1 MPKISLQS
9 LTLLLLPLTL
19 MQIAQPAL
27 ADNLRIAV
35 ASNFTPTLKQIV
47 QRFEQQTGH
56 QISLISGSTGKHYA
70 QIRNGAPFDA
80 FFAADSQRPKR
91 LEQEGN
97 TLANSRFTYA
107 IGKLVLWS
115 PKANFFAG
123 SSEILR
129 QDHFHY
135 LAIANPKLAP
145 YGRAAQQVMQA
156 KGVWQSLQGKL
167 VRGENIAQAY
177 QYVQTGNAQ
186 LGFVALSQ
194 LQLLNQRN
202 HVNQLDRNQ
211 FNQKSLDS
219 EIPGSYWLPDQ
230 NLYSPIEQ
238 QAVLL
243 NDKVAAQQF
252 FHFVQS
258 PEIKQLIQSQGYA
271 TP

>member
-1 MPKISLQS
+1 M
-9 LTLLLLPLTL
+9 
-19 MQIAQPAL
+19 AGAAL
-27 ADNLRIAV
+27 ADSLHIAV
-35 ASNFTPTLKQIV
+35 ASNFTPTLKQIA
-47 QRFEQQTGH
+47 QQFEQQTGH
-56 QISLISGSTGKHYA
+56 QITLISGSTGKHYA

-97 TLANSRFTYA
+97 ALANSRFTYA
-107 IGKLVLWS
+107 IGQLVLWS
-115 PKANFFAG
+115 PQANFFTD

-145 YGRAAQQVMQA
+145 YGQAAQQVMQA
-156 KGVWQSLQGKL
+156 EGVWQSLQGKL

-194 LQLLNQRN
+194 LQLLNQHH
-202 HVNQLDRNQ
+202 HVDQPDRNQ
-211 FNQKSLDS
+211 FDHKDS
-219 EIPGSYWLPDQ
+219 DSKNNRSELPGSYWRPDQ
-230 NLYSPIEQ
+230 SLYSPIEQ

-243 NDKVAAQQF
+243 NDKPAAQQF

-258 PEIKQLIQSQGYA
+258 PEIKRLIQGQGYG

>member
-9 LTLLLLPLTL
+9 LTPMLLPLTL

-35 ASNFTPTLKQIV
+35 ASNFTPTLKQIT
-47 QRFEQQTGH
+47 QRFEQQTEH

-91 LEQEGN
+91 LELEGN
-97 TLANSRFTYA
+97 ALTSSRFTYA

-115 PKANFFAG
+115 PKADFFSG
-123 SSEILR
+123 SSEILQ

-202 HVNQLDRNQ
+202 HI
-211 FNQKSLDS
+211 NQKSIDS

-230 NLYSPIEQ
+230 SLYSPIEQ

-243 NDKVAAQQF
+243 NDKAAAQQF
-252 FHFVQS
+252 FRFVQS
-258 PEIKQLIQSQGYA
+258 PEIKQLIQDQGYA

>member
-1 MPKISLQS
+1 MPKISLLS
-9 LTLLLLPLTL
+9 LSLILLSPALPPIV
-19 MQIAQPAL
+19 QIAQ
-27 ADNLRIAV
+27 ADNVRIAV
-35 ASNFTPTLKQIV
+35 ASNFTPTLKQIA
-47 QRFEQQTGH
+47 QRFEQKTGH

-80 FFAADSQRPKR
+80 FFAADSQSPKR

-107 IGKLVLWS
+107 IGRVVLWS
-115 PKANFFAG
+115 PKARFFDD
-123 SSEILR
+123 SSDILR

-145 YGRAAQQVMQA
+145 YGQAAQQVMEA

-177 QYVQTGNAQ
+177 QYVKTGNAQ
-186 LGFVALSQ
+186 LGFIALSQ
-194 LQLLNQRN
+194 LQ
-202 HVNQLDRNQ
+202 QLK
-211 FNQKSLDS
+211 QKSGYS
-219 EIPGSYWLPDQ
+219 EYSGSYWLPDQ
-230 NLYSPIEQ
+230 SLYSPIEQ

-243 NDKVAAQQF
+243 NDKPAAQQF
-252 FHFVQS
+252 FRFVKS
-258 PEIKQLIQSQGYA
+258 PEIKQLIQSQGYT

>member
-1 MPKISLQS
+1 MSKIFR
-9 LTLLLLPLTL
+9 LPLTL
-19 MQIAQPAL
+19 MLLSLAPPAL
-27 ADNLRIAV
+27 ADTLRIAV
-35 ASNFTPTLKQIV
+35 ASNFTPTLKQIA

-91 LEQEGN
+91 LEQEGH
-97 TLANSRFTYA
+97 TLSNSRFTYA
-107 IGKLVLWS
+107 IGQLVLWS
-115 PKANFFAG
+115 PKADFFSG

-129 QDHFHY
+129 QNRFHY

-145 YGRAAQQVMQA
+145 YGRAALQVIQA
-156 KGVWQSLQGKL
+156 KGAWQSLQGKL

-194 LQLLNQRN
+194 LQQLKQRDQVN
-202 HVNQLDRNQ
+202 HHH
-211 FNQKSLDS
+211 QKSNTSKNNAAKNSHPEL
-219 EIPGSYWLPDQ
+219 PGAYWLPDQ
-230 NLYSPIEQ
+230 SLYSPIEQ

-243 NDKVAAQQF
+243 NDKTAAQQF